1 MAGEHLPEERIR
13 ASDADRD
20 ATAGQLAQALVEG
33 RLDLAEYDKRLAA
46 AMTRGRPWGA
56 RPVDRGPSSAPG
68 SARAPVDLAAVGRAH
83 APARRWRDF
92 LEPWRG
98 FASLAV
104 ILGGI
109 WLVTSIMAGELLY
122 FWPGWPLGI
131 VFVITAANA
140 LSGSARS
147 DKDTPGDNS
156 GQHTKA

>member
-1 MAGEHLPEERIR
+1 MAGEHLPEEGIR

-20 ATAGQLAQALVEG
+20 ATAEQLAQALVEG

-46 AMTRGRPWGA
+46 AMSATTLGELAPLTA
-56 RPVDRGPSSAPG
+56 DLPPAPG

-147 DKDTPGDNS
+147 DKDTPGDHS
-156 GQHTKA
+156 GPHTKA